1 MLDILDNLE
10 PYSGYW
16 RKYHYVCVWFLILF
30 LILILFFIDVY
41 LCVFNI
47 SSLCF
52 SILAY

>member
-16 RKYHYVCVWFLILF
+16 KKYQYVCVWFLILF
-30 LILILFFIDVY
+30 LILILFFIEVY